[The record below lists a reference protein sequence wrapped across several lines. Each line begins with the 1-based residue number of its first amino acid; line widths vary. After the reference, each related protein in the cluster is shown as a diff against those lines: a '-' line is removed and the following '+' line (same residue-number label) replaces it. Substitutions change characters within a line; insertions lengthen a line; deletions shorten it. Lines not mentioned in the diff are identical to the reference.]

1 METNTAATTTTT
13 ATDQATTTATD
24 QAKVIQH
31 VNKVSSDQL
40 LRKFAVMEEDY
51 SSKKKQDSILK
62 RDKKRYRKDDDN
74 KENENSPSRSMI
86 VERRSL
92 LPITNRRSSSGL
104 LRKIGIGRSAQVI
117 KAREMKNKSF
127 VRAIGKTWRKTV
139 EGASK
144 VFVEKHYNRHNRLI
158 NDFV

>member
-1 METNTAATTTTT
+1 MEPNTAPATTT
-13 ATDQATTTATD
+13 ADATD

-31 VNKVSSDQL
+31 VNKSSSDQL
-40 LRKFAVMEEDY
+40 LRKFAAMEEDY
-51 SSKKKQDSILK
+51 LSKKKQDNILK
-62 RDKKRYRKDDDN
+62 REKKRCRKDNDVN
-74 KENENSPSRSMI
+74 KENENSPSRNMI
-86 VERRSL
+86 IERRSL
-92 LPITNRRSSSGL
+92 LPVTNRRSSSGL
-104 LRKIGIGRSAQVI
+104 LRKIGIGRSSQVI

>member
-1 METNTAATTTTT
+1 MESNTAATTTTT
-13 ATDQATTTATD
+13 ATDQAN
-24 QAKVIQH
+24 VIQH

-40 LRKFAVMEEDY
+40 LRKFAAMEEDY
-51 SSKKKQDSILK
+51 SWKKKQDSILK
-62 RDKKRYRKDDDN
+62 RDKKRCRKENDDN

-104 LRKIGIGRSAQVI
+104 LRKIGIGRSAQVL

>member
-1 METNTAATTTTT
+1 MESNTAAA
-13 ATDQATTTATD
+13 ATIATEQAN
-24 QAKVIQH
+24 VIQH

-40 LRKFAVMEEDY
+40 LRKFAAMEEDY
-51 SSKKKQDSILK
+51 LSKKKQDSILK
-62 RDKKRYRKDDDN
+62 RDRKRCKKDIDVN
-74 KENENSPSRSMI
+74 KENENSPSRNMI

-104 LRKIGIGRSAQVI
+104 LRKIGIGKSSQVI

>member
-1 METNTAATTTTT
+1 MESDTPATTTITT
-13 ATDQATTTATD
+13 ATDQAN
-24 QAKVIQH
+24 VIQH

-40 LRKFAVMEEDY
+40 LRKFAAMEEDY
-51 SSKKKQDSILK
+51 VSKKKQDSILK
-62 RDKKRYRKDDDN
+62 RDKKRCRKDKDDN

>member
-1 METNTAATTTTT
+1 MESNTPATITTT
-13 ATDQATTTATD
+13 ATDQAN
-24 QAKVIQH
+24 VIQH

-40 LRKFAVMEEDY
+40 LRKFAAMEEDY

-62 RDKKRYRKDDDN
+62 RDKKRCRKDNDDN

>member
-1 METNTAATTTTT
+1 MESNTAAAATATT
-13 ATDQATTTATD
+13 AQAN
-24 QAKVIQH
+24 VIQH

-40 LRKFAVMEEDY
+40 LRKFAAVEEDCL
-51 SSKKKQDSILK
+51 SKEKQDSILK
-62 RDKKRYRKDDDN
+62 RDRKRCKKDTDAN
-74 KENENSPSRSMI
+74 KENENSPSRNMI

-92 LPITNRRSSSGL
+92 LPVTNRRSSSGL
-104 LRKIGIGRSAQVI
+104 LRKIGIGRSSQVI

-139 EGASK
+139 EVASK
-144 VFVEKHYNRHNRLI
+144 VFVEKHYGRHNRLI

>member
-1 METNTAATTTTT
+1 MESNTAAAVTI
-13 ATDQATTTATD
+13 ATDQAN
-24 QAKVIQH
+24 VIQH
-31 VNKVSSDQL
+31 VNKLPSDQL
-40 LRKFAVMEEDY
+40 LRKFAAMEEDY
-51 SSKKKQDSILK
+51 LSKKKQDSILK
-62 RDKKRYRKDDDN
+62 RDRKRCKKDIDAN
-74 KENENSPSRSMI
+74 KENDNSPSRNMI

-104 LRKIGIGRSAQVI
+104 LRKIGIGRSSQVI

-127 VRAIGKTWRKTV
+127 VRAIGKTWRKAV

-144 VFVEKHYNRHNRLI
+144 VFVEKHYNRLNRLI

>member
-1 METNTAATTTTT
+1 MESDTPATTTITT
-13 ATDQATTTATD
+13 ATDQAN
-24 QAKVIQH
+24 VIQH

-40 LRKFAVMEEDY
+40 LRKFAAMEEDY

-62 RDKKRYRKDDDN
+62 RDKKRCRKDKDDN

-104 LRKIGIGRSAQVI
+104 LRKIGIGRSSQVI